1 MAPLVIPYPNI
12 DPVLI
17 GIGPLALRWYSLAY
31 IAGILLGYW
40 YAARLLDQNRLW
52 RAGGAP
58 LSRADLWD
66 LVTWATLGIVI
77 GGRLGYVLFYNPA
90 HYLANPV
97 EILAVWSG
105 GMAFHG
111 GALGLAIAAIAYAVQ
126 REIPA
131 LSLLDVIAATAPI
144 GLFFG
149 RVANFINGEL
159 YGRPTDVPWSMV
171 FPAGGPEPR
180 HPSQL
185 YEAALEGIA
194 LFLILR
200 LFTHWLGSLRRPGLT
215 LGIFLIGYGAARSFV
230 ELFRMPDDHIGFLYG
245 GLTMGMALSVPMIV
259 AGAAFVGFALLRS
272 NSDGRE
278 GPPAGARGARAAS
291 GGSD

>member
-12 DPVLI
+12 DPVLVE
-17 GIGPLALRWYSLAY
+17 IGPLALRWYSLAY
-31 IAGILLGYW
+31 LAGILVGYR
-40 YAARLLDQNRLW
+40 YAARLVQQQRLW
-52 RAGGAP
+52 RAGAAP
-58 LSRADLWD
+58 LGRADLWD
-66 LVTWATLGIVI
+66 LVAWATLGIVI

-90 HYLANPV
+90 YYLTNPV

-126 REIPA
+126 RGIPA

-149 RVANFINGEL
+149 RLANFINGEL

-194 LFLILR
+194 LFLVLR
-200 LFTHWLGSLRRPGLT
+200 LFTHGLGALRRPGLT
-215 LGIFLIGYGAARSFV
+215 LGVFLIGYGAARSFV

-245 GLTMGMALSVPMIV
+245 GLTMGMALSIPMIL
-259 AGAAFVGFALLRS
+259 AGAAVAALALLRS
-272 NSDGRE
+272 GPAGQE
-278 GPPAGARGARAAS
+278 GPNSGARTAA
-291 GGSD
+291 GGRD